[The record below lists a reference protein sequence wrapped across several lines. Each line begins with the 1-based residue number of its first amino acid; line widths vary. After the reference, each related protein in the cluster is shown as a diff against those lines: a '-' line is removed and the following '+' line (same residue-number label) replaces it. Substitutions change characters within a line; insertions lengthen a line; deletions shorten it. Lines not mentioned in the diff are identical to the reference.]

1 MYNYILL
8 AVSALLGTG
17 KNMISKYCG
26 KSFSGMVNL
35 FKNNI
40 ITAIIS
46 VIVFTVQGVEFSFF
60 KNPLAML
67 LGVFYGVFI
76 MLSQIFLIKAVEYSA
91 AGVCSLIYSMGFII
105 PILFS
110 VIILNETLDAL
121 KIIGLF
127 LIVVSFILVTHVKSK
142 NTQKLYFAFLA
153 MLSSGFVGII
163 QKLISYVPQKFEINE
178 YLTVAFSVMLICSA
192 IGFFSIK
199 KNNKK
204 HENSKE
210 FLITSALMGVC
221 VAFPNFINTF
231 LAGKMSG
238 VLFFT
243 CVNGGTIIL
252 SCVFSLILF
261 KEKLKSIQIVGVI
274 LGVLA
279 ILLLVF

>member
-8 AVSALLGTG
+8 TVSVLLGTS
-17 KNMISKYCG
+17 KNMISKYTG

-40 ITAIIS
+40 ITAVIT
-46 VIVFTVQGVEFSFF
+46 VIVFGVQGFRFSFL
-60 KNPLAML
+60 KNPIAVL

-105 PILFS
+105 PTLFS
-110 VIILNETLDAL
+110 VIIFNETLDAL
-121 KIIGLF
+121 KIVGF
-127 LIVVSFILVTHVKSK
+127 SLIVVSFILVTNVKGK

-163 QKLISYVPQKFEINE
+163 QKLIPYVPQNFKTSE
-178 YLTVAFSVMLICSA
+178 YLTVAFIVMLICSA
-192 IGFFSIK
+192 IGFLAIK
-199 KNNKK
+199 KNNEK

-210 FLITSALMGVC
+210 FLIASALMGVC
-221 VAFPNFINTF
+221 VAFPNFINTN

-238 VLFFT
+238 VMFFT

-252 SCVFSLILF
+252 SCVFSLIIF
-261 KEKLKSIQIVGVI
+261 KEKLKSIQKIGV
-274 LGVLA
+274 LTGVLA
-279 ILLLVF
+279 IFLIVA